1 LEEFFRGPSLV
12 TSINLVFRGTE
23 LYPKKIKFTP
33 QACTQFK
40 EYSLQMQAVAIDLL
54 KGYQIN
60 YRGHGYEIL
69 QGNNAGVHSY
79 RLNQKDR
86 LDFTDEN
93 GILTI
98 QSCKGHHNI

>member
-1 LEEFFRGPSLV
+1 
-12 TSINLVFRGTE
+12 
-23 LYPKKIKFTP
+23 
-33 QACTQFK
+33 
-40 EYSLQMQAVAIDLL
+40 MQAVAIDLL

-98 QSCKGHHNI
+98 QSCKGHHNIWNNISYNLSWSSFCVC